1 MHLNIAILVSSEEMP
16 NALPTEFKRQDRLM
30 LSNPTTTTLRKEFTR
45 KGGGNFNQKKIT

>member
-1 MHLNIAILVSSEEMP
+1 MHLNIAILVSSEEIP

-30 LSNPTTTTLRKEFTR
+30 LSNPTTTTLRKESTR